1 MLYMTNQFK
10 ANYQELIKIIDKLL
24 LEQLTN
30 QVKKYNW

>member
-1 MLYMTNQFK
+1 MTNQFK

-30 QVKKYNW
+30 QVKKYN